1 MKKIINNTW
10 YYVFNI
16 IIIIFALISIWILFS
31 TIEISLNN
39 IQSPKYSTF
48 NLFVLSQDYKRQIE
62 NDTDIINEDIYDGNE
77 LVNC

>member
-39 IQSPKYSTF
+39 IQSSKYSTF
-48 NLFVLSQDYKRQIE
+48 NLFVLSQNYKRQIE
-62 NDTDIINEDIYDGNE
+62 NDTDIINGDIYDGNE

>member
-39 IQSPKYSTF
+39 IQSSKYSTF
-48 NLFVLSQDYKRQIE
+48 NLFVLSQNYKRQIE

>member
-16 IIIIFALISIWILFS
+16 ISIIFALISIWILFS

-39 IQSPKYSTF
+39 IQSSKYSAF

-62 NDTDIINEDIYDGNE
+62 NDTDIINEDIYDDNE

>member
-39 IQSPKYSTF
+39 IQSSKYSTF
-48 NLFVLSQDYKRQIE
+48 NLFVLSQNYKRQIE
-62 NDTDIINEDIYDGNE
+62 NDTDIINEDIYDDNE

>member
-62 NDTDIINEDIYDGNE
+62 NDTNIINEDIYDDNE

>member
-62 NDTDIINEDIYDGNE
+62 NDTDIINEDIYDDNE